1 MPVRIGTPPT
11 EIDKKMFET
20 LCGLQCTLFEIA
32 SAFGCDKRVI
42 EKWCKREYRRPFK
55 EVFAEKR
62 GRGKISLR
70 RLQWQL
76 AEKSP
81 AMAIFLGKNY
91 LNQSDRQNLEVS
103 GPDNGPV
110 EISHKHDLSM
120 LSMGELTSLYTI
132 LAKVE
137 SSKNAPTANSK

>member
-1 MPVRIGTPPT
+1 MARGPGRPPVK
-11 EIDKKMFET
+11 IDKDIFEK

-32 SAFGCDKRVI
+32 SMFGCERRAV
-42 EKWCKREYRRPFK
+42 ENWCKREYHRPFS

-62 GRGKISLR
+62 GRGKVSLR
-70 RLQWQL
+70 RLQWQH

-91 LNQSDRQNLEVS
+91 LGQSDKQVTELS
-103 GPDNGPV
+103 GPNGGPV
-110 EISHKHDLSM
+110 EVEQEHDLSM
-120 LSMGELTSLYTI
+120 LSMSELATLNAI

-137 SSKNAPTANSK
+137 SGKNAAVANSK